1 MYSPDISQHTPALHR
16 LATKRGIPMT
26 QVANRFIEYGL
37 EHSDHILDWTPGQ
50 GCRPTAGLLSEG
62 DGELEAMEKEEAA
75 A

>member
-1 MYSPDISQHTPALHR
+1 MYSPDISQHTPTLHR
-16 LATKRGIPMT
+16 LATQRGIPMT

-50 GCRPTAGLLSEG
+50 QRQQPAALLTGGDG
-62 DGELEAMEKEEAA
+62 DGETKREAA